1 MKATTEDR
9 LIDQI
14 EKESANRKKELT
26 YVKMR
31 VSQASGE
38 AAKYEIRAAILV
50 LYAHWEGFIKNISER
65 YLCFVSCLNKDFSS
79 LAPNFY
85 IIQARRYIKRID
97 IQSNKFCTYSDHL
110 TKLDALKHENI
121 NKNFYKDAICT
132 ESNLNCDVLSEILEN
147 IGYAGNTDPFLLY
160 KGIID
165 ESLLGTRNEIAHGG
179 MYNSAEPKMNVEE
192 YCKLHDKI
200 CELIEL
206 FKIGILDMVQNKS
219 YLAQTKWQD

>member
-26 YVKMR
+26 YVKLR
-31 VSQASGE
+31 VSQSSGE

-65 YLCFVSCLNKDFSS
+65 YLCFVSCLDKDFSS

-85 IIQARRYIKRID
+85 VIQARRYIKKIET
-97 IQSNKFCTYSDHL
+97 QSNKFGIYSDHL
-110 TKLDALKHENI
+110 KKLDALKHEI
-121 NKNFYKDAICT
+121 VNKNFYKDAICT
-132 ESNLNCDVLSEILEN
+132 ESNLNCDVLAEIFEN
-147 IGYAGNTDPFLLY
+147 IGYAGNKDSFLLC

-179 MYNSAEPKMNVEE
+179 MYASAEPKMSTEQ
-192 YCKLHDKI
+192 YCELHDKI

-206 FKIGILDMVQNKS
+206 FKMGVLDMVQNKS
-219 YLAQTKWQD
+219 YLAQTKW